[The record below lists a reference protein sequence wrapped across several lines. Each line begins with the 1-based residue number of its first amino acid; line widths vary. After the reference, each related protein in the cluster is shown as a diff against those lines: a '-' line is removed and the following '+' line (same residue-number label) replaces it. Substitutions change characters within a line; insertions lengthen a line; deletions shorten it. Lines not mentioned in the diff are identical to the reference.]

1 MSKVTMTNAKAKS
14 GAALFVSYD
23 SVLELDSCSFSNLNA
38 RASGGIT
45 LLSANATIHDSIFTK
60 CKSIQSGS
68 GIYADDSH
76 LFITNTIMQDMNA
89 EKSGSAISAQNKA
102 SLDISHSQF
111 LKCHSNTGG
120 LIDLQNNSTLTMS
133 SSTFN
138 EFTASA
144 IVGDTANIKL
154 LDVNIWNGTSL
165 HSTSPVECTK

>member
-1 MSKVTMTNAKAKS
+1 MFAIDSEVNMSKVTMTNAKAKS

-76 LFITNTIMQDMNA
+76 LFITNTIM
-89 EKSGSAISAQNKA
+89 
-102 SLDISHSQF
+102 
-111 LKCHSNTGG
+111 
-120 LIDLQNNSTLTMS
+120 
-133 SSTFN
+133 
-138 EFTASA
+138 
-144 IVGDTANIKL
+144 
-154 LDVNIWNGTSL
+154 
-165 HSTSPVECTK
+165 